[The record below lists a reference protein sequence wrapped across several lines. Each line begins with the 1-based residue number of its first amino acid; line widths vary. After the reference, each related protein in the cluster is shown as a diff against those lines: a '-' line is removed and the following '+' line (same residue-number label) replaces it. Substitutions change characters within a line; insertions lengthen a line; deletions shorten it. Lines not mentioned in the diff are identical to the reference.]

1 MICHAN
7 IQWNPVSDFFKSFT
21 LVIAADVGEKSL
33 RRLSEILWEGKVPL
47 MAVRSYGFIGYIRL
61 QVGCLNGRHRQVAK

>member
-1 MICHAN
+1 M
-7 IQWNPVSDFFKSFT
+7 VSDFFKSFT

-47 MAVRSYGFIGYIRL
+47 MVVRSYGFIGYIRL
-61 QVGCLNGRHRQVAK
+61 QVSCWRYHS

>member
-1 MICHAN
+1 M
-7 IQWNPVSDFFKSFT
+7 WNVVSDFFKSFT

-47 MAVRSYGFIGYIRL
+47 MVVRSYGFVGYIRL
-61 QVGCLNGRHRQVAK
+61 QVGCWRLGFST